1 MLMHNAVLL
10 KMVIFGQGQRQYV
23 DTVDTWSGRFS
34 DIAFRLCAT
43 RARFTVAVRVLGAF
57 WSGGGPGKVPKTRET
72 HRPFTPFNGAETDV
86 KSKRPACMR
95 FLLLV
100 RCFALS
106 ACFSA
111 PSPKLRPVEV
121 VEKQL
126 SALASGDVQQ
136 AFAFASPA
144 NKQQTGPWQRFEVM
158 VRQTP
163 AYAPL
168 VQCSSFEVLSALSV
182 SENCWQAR
190 VRVRPAGSSS
200 APFAIASP
208 VVHYRWILSRQSEGE
223 YGGCWMVDGGMRHGS
238 RLACT
243 PMLFYTTR

>member
-1 MLMHNAVLL
+1 
-10 KMVIFGQGQRQYV
+10 
-23 DTVDTWSGRFS
+23 
-34 DIAFRLCAT
+34 
-43 RARFTVAVRVLGAF
+43 
-57 WSGGGPGKVPKTRET
+57 
-72 HRPFTPFNGAETDV
+72 
-86 KSKRPACMR
+86 MR

>member
-1 MLMHNAVLL
+1 MTQLTLGLGGFRTSLFACARHELGSQLPCVFLGHL
-10 KMVIFGQGQRQYV
+10 V
-23 DTVDTWSGRFS
+23 GR
-34 DIAFRLCAT
+34 
-43 RARFTVAVRVLGAF
+43 GAF
-57 WSGGGPGKVPKTRET
+57 QSSW
-72 HRPFTPFNGAETDV
+72 PFTPCNGREE
-86 KSKRPACMR
+86 ACMMR

-208 VVHYRWILSRQSEGE
+208 VVHYRWILSRQPEGE
-223 YGGCWMVDGGMRHGS
+223 YGGCWMVDGGMRHGP

>member
-1 MLMHNAVLL
+1 MPCVFLGHLV
-10 KMVIFGQGQRQYV
+10 
-23 DTVDTWSGRFS
+23 GR
-34 DIAFRLCAT
+34 
-43 RARFTVAVRVLGAF
+43 GAF
-57 WSGGGPGKVPKTRET
+57 QGSHTW
-72 HRPFTPFNGAETDV
+72 PFTPYNRGRNGREE
-86 KSKRPACMR
+86 ACIMR
-95 FLLLV
+95 SLLLV

-126 SALASGDVQQ
+126 AALASGDVQQ

-208 VVHYRWILSRQSEGE
+208 VVHYRWILSRQPEGE
-223 YGGCWMVDGGMRHGS
+223 YGGCWMVDGGMRHS
-238 RLACT
+238 PRLACT